1 MKPSIRIY
9 NRFLDLKGELDSYQ
23 SLQFGRSYHGVA
35 SFELHTNR
43 YMHESQKIEKG
54 DIISLDKSG
63 TKTGIVESKEISLD
77 QDGKVGEN
85 FIFKGTS
92 LNGLMN
98 RRQTVPPSHTGYDR
112 ITASAEE
119 VLKHYVERNFIS
131 PDDQRRFMPNLEI
144 APTLNRGERV
154 EWESRYKNV
163 ADELENI
170 SIRSGLGWYVY
181 ADFRNKKYIFDVLE
195 SYDLTQGN
203 PDGYNPVFFS
213 PEFETVKSQEFI
225 DSDQELRNFGYVGGE
240 GEGAERKIISVG
252 DAVGW
257 DRRESFID
265 ARDINGNDE
274 EENLT
279 DEEVEQLLIVR
290 GEQRL
295 SETETIRA
303 LESEI
308 LTPGESSP
316 FQYQR
321 DFDLGDRVDIFNKSW
336 SLKMSAP
343 ITAFLEVY
351 EDTGFRI
358 DATFGRA
365 APSFIQKVD
374 NRFKRLEGTEQQEI
388 PSQIA
393 VENRQYTDR
402 RVNDEEQERI
412 RQAEENL
419 KQSKRFTEDYAEKKR
434 VESSEPPSDRSV
446 VWVDTS
452 DPDNVTW
459 KIFSNETGEW
469 VTAGRGPQGL
479 PGPAGADG
487 ISLYTWLK
495 YADDE
500 QGRGLS
506 DSLMERSTWGSLTI
520 MKVMWRVQTL
530 EIMSGQK
537 LKERK
542 VYPARLGLTVNHDT
556 LGLNMLT
563 MGVGKVCLISRME
576 KTLSAFL
583 TINRLLQ
590 NQITQMTMFGH
601 LLRVKKEIR
610 VTGVSVV

>member
-23 SLQFGRSYHGVA
+23 SLQFGRSFHGVA
-35 SFELHTNR
+35 TFELHTNR

-77 QDGKVGEN
+77 QNGKVGEN

-144 APTLNRGERV
+144 APTFNRGERV

-170 SIRSGLGWYVY
+170 SIRSGLGWHVY
-181 ADFRNKKYIFDVLE
+181 ADFRKKKYIFDVLE

-213 PEFETVKSQEFI
+213 PEFETVKSQEFV

-252 DAVGW
+252 NSVGW

-279 DEEVEQLLIVR
+279 EEEVEQLLIRR

-295 SETETIRA
+295 SETVTIRA

-308 LTPGESSP
+308 LTPGEDSP
-316 FQYQR
+316 FKYQH
-321 DFDLGDRVDIFNKSW
+321 DFDLGDKVDVFNKSW
-336 SLKMSAP
+336 NLKMSAP
-343 ITAFLEVY
+343 ITGFLEVY
-351 EDTGFRI
+351 EDSGFRI
-358 DATFGRA
+358 DATFVR
-365 APSFIQKVD
+365 VD
-374 NRFKRLEGTEQQEI
+374 
-388 PSQIA
+388 
-393 VENRQYTDR
+393 
-402 RVNDEEQERI
+402 
-412 RQAEENL
+412 
-419 KQSKRFTEDYAEKKR
+419 
-434 VESSEPPSDRSV
+434 
-446 VWVDTS
+446 
-452 DPDNVTW
+452 
-459 KIFSNETGEW
+459 
-469 VTAGRGPQGL
+469 
-479 PGPAGADG
+479 
-487 ISLYTWLK
+487 
-495 YADDE
+495 
-500 QGRGLS
+500 
-506 DSLMERSTWGSLTI
+506 
-520 MKVMWRVQTL
+520 
-530 EIMSGQK
+530 
-537 LKERK
+537 
-542 VYPARLGLTVNHDT
+542 
-556 LGLNMLT
+556 
-563 MGVGKVCLISRME
+563 
-576 KTLSAFL
+576 
-583 TINRLLQ
+583 
-590 NQITQMTMFGH
+590 
-601 LLRVKKEIR
+601 
-610 VTGVSVV
+610 